1 MSHNMMSSSSR
12 SNYFPDM
19 SDYVISI
26 MLSDISGKWLLLDAE
41 GIMLSDI
48 SGKWLLLDADGMT

>member
-1 MSHNMMSSSSR
+1 
-12 SNYFPDM
+12 
-19 SDYVISI
+19 

-48 SGKWLLLDADGMT
+48 SGKWLLLDADGMTQHDAVIIKKHAFS